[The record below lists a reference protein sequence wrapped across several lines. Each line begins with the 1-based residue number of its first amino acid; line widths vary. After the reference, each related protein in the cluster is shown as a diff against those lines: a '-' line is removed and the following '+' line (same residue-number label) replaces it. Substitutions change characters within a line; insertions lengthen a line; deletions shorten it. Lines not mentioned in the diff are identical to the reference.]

1 MATFT
6 VSLTIRDLKII
17 NVARQGFTYYL
28 KAYSLEDE
36 SEITVCKDLLQQEGV
51 FQFSGDKTLTK
62 L

>member
-28 KAYSLEDE
+28 KAYSVGDE
-36 SEITVCKDLLQQEGV
+36 SEITVCKDLLQEEGV
-51 FQFSGDKTLTK
+51 FHFSGDKTLTK